1 MIIGTRGSAL
11 ALAQTETIEGM
22 LAELGVST
30 IRKII
35 KTSGDTFTDRP
46 LHEVAGV
53 GAFVRE
59 LDDRMID
66 GEIDI
71 SVHSMKDL
79 PTIRPEELAT
89 SAVLKR
95 DSPCDVLLTTD
106 GSRIDDLPEGA
117 VIGTSSMRRRA
128 QVLRYRPDLHVQDLR
143 GNINTRIRKLE
154 EGLYDGILL
163 AEAGLQRMG
172 WEMDVERLDTQFF
185 CPSANQGTIAVVTP
199 AGSEAEEVTSNLDH
213 QQTRIE
219 TEIERIVIT
228 DVEGGCTAPIGS
240 FAQFINENEI
250 SICCEVLALDGS
262 EHVRIEEVIQAETY
276 QEHARMIAKE
286 LVQMGGKELVQRA
299 VCQLSAGTAEEVQGQ
314 YD

>member
-11 ALAQTETIEGM
+11 ALAQTETIEG
-22 LAELGVST
+22 LLSRLGVST
-30 IRKII
+30 TRKII
-35 KTSGDTFTDRP
+35 TTSGDTFTDRP

-59 LDDRMID
+59 LDDRMLE

-79 PTIRPEELAT
+79 PTVRPEELSI

-95 DSPCDVLLTTD
+95 DSPYDVLLTTD
-106 GSRIDDLPEGA
+106 GSRMDDLPEGA
-117 VIGTSSMRRRA
+117 VLGTTSMRRRA
-128 QVLRYRPDLHVQDLR
+128 QILRYRPDLHVHDLR

-172 WEMDVERLDTQFF
+172 WEMDVERLNPQFF

-199 AGSEAEEVTSNLDH
+199 AGTEAEEVTSNLDH
-213 QQTRIE
+213 QRTRIE

-240 FAQFINENEI
+240 FAQFINDDEI

-262 EHVRIEEVIQAETY
+262 EHVRIDEVIPADRC
-276 QEHARMIAKE
+276 QEYARIIGRE

-299 VCQLSAGTAEEVQGQ
+299 VCQLASSLPDEV
-314 YD
+314 

>member
-11 ALAQTETIEGM
+11 AIAQTETIER
-22 LAELGVST
+22 LLSELGVNT
-30 IRKII
+30 TRKII

-59 LDDRMID
+59 LDDRMLE

-71 SVHSMKDL
+71 AVHSMKDL
-79 PTIRPEELAT
+79 PTIRPEELST

-95 DSPCDVLLTTD
+95 DSPFDVLLTVD
-106 GSRIDDLPEGA
+106 GTRMDELPDGA
-117 VIGTSSMRRRA
+117 VLGTSSMRRRA
-128 QVLRYRPDLHVQDLR
+128 QILRYRPDLHVQDLR

-172 WEMDVERLDTQFF
+172 WKMDVQRLDPQFF

-199 AGSEAEEVTSNLDH
+199 AGTGAEETTSNLDH

-219 TEIERIVIT
+219 THAERIAIA

-240 FAQFINENEI
+240 FAHFINDEEI

-262 EHVRIEEVIQAETY
+262 EHVRIEEVIPVENY
-276 QEHARMIAKE
+276 QDHARMIARE
-286 LVQMGGKELVQRA
+286 LVHMGGKELVQRA
-299 VCQLSAGTAEEVQGQ
+299 VCQLASGLSDEV
-314 YD
+314 

>member
-11 ALAQTETIEGM
+11 ALAQTTTIEG
-22 LAELGVST
+22 LLSELGVDT
-30 IRKII
+30 TRKII

-59 LDDRMID
+59 LDDRMLD

-79 PTIRPEELAT
+79 PTIRPEELST

-95 DSPCDVLLTTD
+95 DSPYDVLLTND
-106 GSRIDDLPEGA
+106 GSRMDELPEGS
-117 VIGTSSMRRRA
+117 VLGTTSMRRRA
-128 QVLRYRPDLHVQDLR
+128 QILRYRPDLHVQDLR

-172 WEMDVERLDTQFF
+172 WELDVERLDPQHF

-199 AGSEAEEVTSNLDH
+199 AGTEAEEVTSNLDH

-219 TEIERIVIT
+219 TEIERIVT
-228 DVEGGCTAPIGS
+228 ADVEGGCTAPIGS
-240 FAQFINENEI
+240 FAHFINEDEI
-250 SICCEVLALDGS
+250 SIRCEVLALDGS
-262 EHVRIEEVIQAETY
+262 EHVLIDEVIPVENYQYHAKILAE
-276 QEHARMIAKE
+276 A
-286 LVQMGGKELVQRA
+286 LVQMGGRELVQRA
-299 VCQLSAGTAEEVQGQ
+299 VCQLSARTDEDAGTI
-314 YD
+314 

>member
-11 ALAQTETIEGM
+11 ALAQTETIERL

-30 IRKII
+30 TRMII

-59 LDDRMID
+59 LDDRMIE

-79 PTIRPEELAT
+79 PTVRPEELST

-95 DSPCDVLLTTD
+95 DSPYDVLLTTD
-106 GSRIDDLPEGA
+106 GSRIDELPEEA
-117 VIGTSSMRRRA
+117 VLGTSSMRRRA
-128 QVLRYRPDLHVQDLR
+128 QILRYRPDLHVQDLR

-172 WEMDVERLDTQFF
+172 WEMDVERLNPQFF

-199 AGSEAEEVTSNLDH
+199 AGSAAEEAVSNLDH
-213 QQTRIE
+213 QRTRIE

-240 FAQFINENEI
+240 FAHFINEEEI

-262 EHVRIEEVIQAETY
+262 EHVRIDEVIPVENY
-276 QEHARMIAKE
+276 QDHARILGRE
-286 LVQMGGKELVQRA
+286 LALMGGKELVQRA
-299 VCQLSAGTAEEVQGQ
+299 ACQLGSRVSDEA
-314 YD
+314 

>member
-11 ALAQTETIEGM
+11 ALAQTETIEG
-22 LAELGVST
+22 LLSELGFST
-30 IRKII
+30 TRKII
-35 KTSGDTFTDRP
+35 TTSGDTFTDRP
-46 LHEVAGV
+46 LHEVPGV

-59 LDDRMID
+59 LDNRMFN

-79 PTIRPEELAT
+79 PTIRPEELSI

-95 DSPCDVLLTTD
+95 DSPYDVLLTTD
-106 GSRIDDLPEGA
+106 GSRMDELPEGA
-117 VIGTSSMRRRA
+117 VLGTSSMRRRA
-128 QVLRYRPDLHVQDLR
+128 QILRYRPDLHVQDLR

-172 WEMDVERLDTQFF
+172 WEMDVEQLDSQFF

-199 AGSEAEEVTSNLDH
+199 TGTEAEEATSNLDH
-213 QQTRIE
+213 QRTRIE
-219 TEIERIVIT
+219 TEVERIVIT
-228 DVEGGCTAPIGS
+228 DMEGGCIAPIGS
-240 FAQFINENEI
+240 FAHFINEDEI

-262 EHVRIEEVIQAETY
+262 EHVRIDEVIPADRY
-276 QEHARMIAKE
+276 QEFAKIIGKE
-286 LVQMGGKELVQRA
+286 MVQMGGKELVQRA
-299 VCQLSAGTAEEVQGQ
+299 VCQVESETPYEMQ
-314 YD
+314 D

>member
-11 ALAQTETIEGM
+11 ALAQTETIEG
-22 LAELGVST
+22 LLSALGVST
-30 IRKII
+30 TRKII
-35 KTSGDTFTDRP
+35 TTSGDTFTDRP

-59 LDDRMID
+59 LDDRMLE

-79 PTIRPEELAT
+79 PTVRPEELSI

-95 DSPCDVLLTTD
+95 DSPYDVLLTTD
-106 GSRIDDLPEGA
+106 GSRMDDLPEGA
-117 VIGTSSMRRRA
+117 VLGTTSMRRRA
-128 QVLRYRPDLHVQDLR
+128 QILRYRPDLHVHDLR

-172 WEMDVERLDTQFF
+172 WEMDVERLDPQFF

-199 AGSEAEEVTSNLDH
+199 AGTEAEEVTSNLDH
-213 QQTRIE
+213 QRTRIE

-240 FAQFINENEI
+240 FAQFINDDEI

-262 EHVRIEEVIQAETY
+262 EHVRIDEVIPADRY
-276 QEHARMIAKE
+276 QDYARILGRE

-299 VCQLSAGTAEEVQGQ
+299 VCQLASSLPDEV
-314 YD
+314 

>member
-11 ALAQTETIEGM
+11 ALAQTVTIEG
-22 LAELGVST
+22 LLSELGVST
-30 IRKII
+30 TRKII
-35 KTSGDTFTDRP
+35 TTSGDTFTDRP

-59 LDDRMID
+59 LDDRMLE

-79 PTIRPEELAT
+79 PTVRPEELSI

-95 DSPCDVLLTTD
+95 DSPYDVLLTTD
-106 GSRIDDLPEGA
+106 GTRMDDLPEGA
-117 VIGTSSMRRRA
+117 VLGTTSMRRRA
-128 QVLRYRPDLHVQDLR
+128 QILRYRPDLHVHDLR

-172 WEMDVERLDTQFF
+172 WEMDVERLDPQFF

-199 AGSEAEEVTSNLDH
+199 AGTEAEEVTSNLDH
-213 QQTRIE
+213 QRTRIE

-240 FAQFINENEI
+240 FAQFINDDEI
-250 SICCEVLALDGS
+250 SVCCEVLALDGS
-262 EHVRIEEVIQAETY
+262 EHVRIDEVIPADRY
-276 QEHARMIAKE
+276 QDYARILGRE
-286 LVQMGGKELVQRA
+286 LVQMGGKELVERA
-299 VCQLSAGTAEEVQGQ
+299 VCQLASSLSDEV
-314 YD
+314 

>member
-11 ALAQTETIEGM
+11 ALAQTETIES
-22 LAELGVST
+22 LLSEIRVST
-30 IRKII
+30 TRKII
-35 KTSGDTFTDRP
+35 TTTGDAFTDRP
-46 LHEVAGV
+46 LHEVPGV

-59 LDDRMID
+59 LDNRMFN

-71 SVHSMKDL
+71 AVHSMKDL
-79 PTIRPEELAT
+79 PTIRPEGLSI

-95 DSPCDVLLTTD
+95 DSPYDVLLTTD
-106 GSRIDDLPEGA
+106 GSRMDELPEGA
-117 VIGTSSMRRRA
+117 VLGTSSMRRRA
-128 QVLRYRPDLHVQDLR
+128 QILRYRPDLNVQDLR

-172 WEMDVERLDTQFF
+172 WEMDVEQLGSQFF

-199 AGSEAEEVTSNLDH
+199 TGTEAEEATSRLDH
-213 QQTRIE
+213 QRTRIE
-219 TEIERIVIT
+219 TEVERIVIT
-228 DVEGGCTAPIGS
+228 DIEGGCIAPIGS
-240 FAQFINENEI
+240 FAHFINEDEI

-262 EHVRIEEVIQAETY
+262 EHIRIDEVIPVDRY
-276 QEHARMIAKE
+276 QEFAKIIGRE

-299 VCQLSAGTAEEVQGQ
+299 ICQLESGNAYEMQ
-314 YD
+314 D

>member
-1 MIIGTRGSAL
+1 MIIGTRGSDL
-11 ALAQTETIEGM
+11 AVAQTKTIER
-22 LAELGVST
+22 LLSEIGVNT
-30 IRKII
+30 TRKII

-59 LDDRMID
+59 LDDRMLS

-79 PTIRPEELAT
+79 PTMRPQELST

-95 DSPCDVLLTTD
+95 DSPYDVLLTVD
-106 GSRIDDLPEGA
+106 GSRLEELPEEA
-117 VIGTSSMRRRA
+117 VIGTTSMRRRA
-128 QVLRYRPDLHVQDLR
+128 QTLRFRPDLHVQDLR
-143 GNINTRIRKLE
+143 GNINTRIRKLK

-163 AEAGLQRMG
+163 AEAGIQRMG
-172 WEMDVERLDTQFF
+172 WEMNVQRLDPQFF

-199 AGSEAEEVTSNLDH
+199 AGTEAEEVTSNLDH

-219 TEIERIVIT
+219 TEIERIVT
-228 DVEGGCTAPIGS
+228 ADVEGGCTAPIGS
-240 FAQFINENEI
+240 FAQFINEDEI
-250 SICCEVLALDGS
+250 SIRSEVLALDGS
-262 EHVRIEEVIQAETY
+262 EHVLIDEIIPVENY
-276 QEHARMIAKE
+276 QEHAKVLARA

-299 VCQLSAGTAEEVQGQ
+299 LCQLSAGTADEVQRQ
-314 YD
+314 YE

>member
-11 ALAQTETIEGM
+11 ALAQTETIEG
-22 LAELGVST
+22 LLSALGVST
-30 IRKII
+30 TRKII
-35 KTSGDTFTDRP
+35 TTSGDTFTDRP

-59 LDDRMID
+59 LDDRMLE

-79 PTIRPEELAT
+79 PTVRPEELSI

-95 DSPCDVLLTTD
+95 DSPYDVLLTTD
-106 GSRIDDLPEGA
+106 GSRMDDLPEGA
-117 VIGTSSMRRRA
+117 VLGTTSMRRRA
-128 QVLRYRPDLHVQDLR
+128 QILRYRPDLHVHDLR

-172 WEMDVERLDTQFF
+172 WEMDVERLDPQFF

-199 AGSEAEEVTSNLDH
+199 AGTEAEEVTSNLDH
-213 QQTRIE
+213 QRTRIE

-240 FAQFINENEI
+240 FAQFINDDEI

-262 EHVRIEEVIQAETY
+262 EHVRIDEVIPADRY
-276 QEHARMIAKE
+276 QDYAKILGRE

-299 VCQLSAGTAEEVQGQ
+299 VCQLASSLPDEV
-314 YD
+314 